1 MRQFTLVIK
10 YISTMLLCAVRA
22 SNGQKKMSKVKSSTS
37 THVRVIGIPPHAGDE
52 IYDEIVHR
60 LSKLGGATIHKNKT
74 LYYVDAHFNSSDMAQ
89 LAVEQFSAVNIP
101 SGENLQCK
109 MVETDNEREKKAT
122 ATGCLLCCEKLT
134 PRPAGCYCSNLPTF
148 YRSTPGRRR
157 GPSPCIPSST
167 SRIENA
173 GHRRCRHKSRRIT
186 VCD

>member
-1 MRQFTLVIK
+1 MQSKATVYLASLRRYNPLKRNVRQ
-10 YISTMLLCAVRA
+10 
-22 SNGQKKMSKVKSSTS
+22 KMSRVKSSTS

-109 MVETDNEREKKAT
+109 MVETDNEREKKRQLQAVYS
-122 ATGCLLCCEKLT
+122 AVKALRPDQQDAIILSFRHFIGAHPEDAEALLLAY
-134 PRPAGCYCSNLPTF
+134 PAALLGLKMLVTDVADI
-148 YRSTPGRRR
+148 RT
-157 GPSPCIPSST
+157 
-167 SRIENA
+167 EN
-173 GHRRCRHKSRRIT
+173 
-186 VCD
+186 